1 MKEETYKKWKNIPSV
16 LKDKPQWVLRDVKKV
31 PYQPNGQPA
40 KSNDSATW
48 STFDQVVDA
57 FDKQTGRFAG
67 IGFVLSHEDPFLG
80 LDLDGCLIN
89 GNICPSAQA
98 IIDQCDSYTEI
109 SPSGEG
115 IRIIGTGKIPVGFDN
130 KYDMTGD
137 GFKALEIYDKL
148 RYLTITGDVLGE
160 PREIKP
166 IDLNRITLPQSK
178 SADPGKKSKP
188 LGMANHE
195 LLLNR
200 IRADKEGM
208 KFTMLYDHGSLVDYG
223 GDQSRADMALVTI
236 LAKWTNFD
244 PVLLDQ
250 LFRGSALIREKWDK
264 VHHAD
269 GSTYGEM
276 TIQRVLENRPI
287 FHKNEIE
294 GFLRFHYD
302 NTHKRLQEIMLSS
315 RLPYLIRM

>member
-1 MKEETYKKWKNIPSV
+1 M
-16 LKDKPQWVLRDVKKV
+16 
-31 PYQPNGQPA
+31 
-40 KSNDSATW
+40 
-48 STFDQVVDA
+48 
-57 FDKQTGRFAG
+57 
-67 IGFVLSHEDPFLG
+67 SHEDPFLG

-302 NTHKRLQEIMLSS
+302 FQFNVVLERVEMRRRGEEQWQIVDDYEFNSIHRHIQNKSGQIGHQALHGILQSDFTPKFDPFMEYFTK
-315 RLPYLIRM
+315 LPK